1 MRLGDREEQAG
12 REQVEGNWGWG
23 APELGEAWV
32 DGRAPVS
39 ALQKLKAYF
48 GMVPADE
55 LDEYEDERYGGYAP
69 SYAGSD
75 EFESYA
81 DRSGGR
87 RRLLDNARPVSRLE
101 AVDDYADG
109 QSGRRPWA
117 PADSGSSRTVTPTR
131 GALAVEPEVEP
142 APRPRPQQ
150 EHHTGPLSR
159 ITTVHPR
166 SYLEARTIGERYR
179 DGNPVIMNLT
189 DMDDADAKRLVD
201 FAAGLVF
208 AMRGDMDKVT
218 NRVFLISPPNV
229 DVTAEDRRRIAE
241 GGLFS

>member
-1 MRLGDREEQAG
+1 
-12 REQVEGNWGWG
+12 
-23 APELGEAWV
+23 
-32 DGRAPVS
+32 VS
-39 ALQKLKAYF
+39 ALRKLKAYF

-55 LDEYEDERYGGYAP
+55 LEEYEDDRYEYAAESADDYDYGER
-69 SYAGSD
+69 
-75 EFESYA
+75 
-81 DRSGGR
+81 GR
-87 RRLLDNARPVSRLE
+87 RRPLDGARPVSRLDTGFE
-101 AVDDYADG
+101 ADRPG
-109 QSGRRPWA
+109 NRRPWA
-117 PADSGSSRTVTPTR
+117 AEPPPRTITPTR
-131 GALAVEPEVEP
+131 GALAVEPQVEP
-142 APRPRPQQ
+142 APRTRPTV
-150 EHHTGPLSR
+150 EPVHPLSR

-218 NRVFLISPPNV
+218 NRVFLISPPDV
-229 DVTAEDRRRIAE
+229 DVTAEDRRKIAE